1 MKQHP
6 RGGVCVQPN
15 TLRLSVMTSL
25 YDTLPKNVILAV
37 YHNLGRVGKLYLIN
51 YDFNLC
57 IYQGNIAVDGYSDK
71 LIPLK

>member
-15 TLRLSVMTSL
+15 PLRLSVMTSL

-51 YDFNLC
+51 Y
-57 IYQGNIAVDGYSDK
+57 G
-71 LIPLK
+71 LICVFTKGILLWMDIVTN